1 MTKPLTH
8 AAAVAKSR
16 EKSGAKGVNISMLP
30 EERALLDALADRY
43 GGIKPAVMAG
53 LRALE
58 GLSRR
63 EKYWV
68 ALAGDAYD
76 GISSRD
82 PSAREAGAAALGRL
96 RESMVAATK
105 KATP

>member
-1 MTKPLTH
+1 MLSDEGSALYRRLRTSH
-8 AAAVAKSR
+8 AS
-16 EKSGAKGVNISMLP
+16 
-30 EERALLDALADRY
+30 ERDL
-43 GGIKPAVMAG
+43 IEAG

-63 EKYWV
+63 EKYWI

-76 GISSRD
+76 GIASRD

-105 KATP
+105 TKDKAAP